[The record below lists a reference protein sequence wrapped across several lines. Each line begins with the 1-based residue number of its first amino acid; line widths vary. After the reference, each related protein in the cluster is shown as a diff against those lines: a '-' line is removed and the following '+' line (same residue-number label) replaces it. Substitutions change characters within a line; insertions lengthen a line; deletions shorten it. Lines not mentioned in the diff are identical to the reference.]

1 MGRSKYNSGKV
12 LELEPKDAT
21 APKRAAYI
29 FRYPYG
35 KEYTARVFAMNGE
48 IVYVL
53 RGYNS
58 EELALEAIKR
68 ECYGLIKVIF
78 RRPPSL
84 KKADKIETALKE
96 TTESVVANDAN

>member
-12 LELEPKDAT
+12 LELEPKDTA

-68 ECYGLIKVIF
+68 ECYGLVKVIF

-84 KKADKIETALKE
+84 KKADKIEE
-96 TTESVVANDAN
+96 VVAETAQPAATNDAN